1 MNNSFTNWKR
11 TVKTVASA
19 DAGGEYILYNDKPD
33 VKRVVHV
40 LSAVKKNGCY
50 LSDKTV
56 SADGEITYSILYT
69 GDDGELHSVTYR
81 CPISAEYKLK
91 DGEEGDFSY
100 AEILSTDTQL
110 RLSNPRKF
118 SIKSRTQVEFSVF
131 SREEITPYIEGVQDN
146 GLQYDEKTGVTYSV
160 SSERD
165 DNIPLSIDV
174 HIPDNLPEPAS
185 VVCSYA
191 VPGMPT
197 VTPYDSKAEVSFCV
211 DFLFICRGTD
221 GELFSFCHTADVS
234 HEIDADGITPG
245 SVCRANVCTSDVSC
259 NLTTDTAGE
268 MRVIETD
275 LTYDVEVLYETA
287 MNGVYISDMFST
299 EYESRETF
307 SDMTLRR
314 ALPVTDAHYTVSG
327 TAENENGCD
336 IVASTAGCDKYSLS
350 PDKNG
355 AAVFPNAK
363 VYVSVDEWKYWKP
376 IINKQ
381 KPNELQRQFR
391 DAYNGRIQT
400 LNPGEPVVPRQV
412 YAMMA
417 AGHTPGHCFY
427 RQGKL
432 RFVGDVVHAVD
443 LQIEHPEYC
452 ASFDN
457 DAKQAY
463 GTRLSFLKTMSKEG
477 CIVFGAHIPFPGVGY
492 IVKSGDG
499 YRFDPYQSGK

>member
-1 MNNSFTNWKR
+1 MKFLTA
-11 TVKTVASA
+11 VAALLCVGASA
-19 DAGGEYILYNDKPD
+19 AFAADSPD
-33 VKRVVHV
+33 VK
-40 LSAVKKNGCY
+40 KFTF
-50 LSDKTV
+50 SD
-56 SADGEITYSILYT
+56 
-69 GDDGELHSVTYR
+69 
-81 CPISAEYKLK
+81 
-91 DGEEGDFSY
+91 
-100 AEILSTDTQL
+100 
-110 RLSNPRKF
+110 
-118 SIKSRTQVEFSVF
+118 
-131 SREEITPYIEGVQDN
+131 
-146 GLQYDEKTGVTYSV
+146 
-160 SSERD
+160 
-165 DNIPLSIDV
+165 
-174 HIPDNLPEPAS
+174 
-185 VVCSYA
+185 
-191 VPGMPT
+191 
-197 VTPYDSKAEVSFCV
+197 
-211 DFLFICRGTD
+211 
-221 GELFSFCHTADVS
+221 
-234 HEIDADGITPG
+234 
-245 SVCRANVCTSDVSC
+245 
-259 NLTTDTAGE
+259 
-268 MRVIETD
+268 
-275 LTYDVEVLYETA
+275 DVEVYAIRDKDTKMKSSL
-287 MNGVYISDMFST
+287 
-299 EYESRETF
+299 F
-307 SDMTLRR
+307 SDYTKSSSLKKDDLKAEYPSSVNCFVLRSNFKTFLID
-314 ALPVTDAHYTVSG
+314 AGNFDPKGSLVTKL
-327 TAENENGCD
+327 
-336 IVASTAGCDKYSLS
+336 ASINIRPKGVDYILITHLHPDHIGGLIDK
-350 PDKNG
+350 DG